1 VQCDEARSAAPCGKA
16 WRSETECPCLCAI
29 RDDGENAI
37 KAEAYVRP
45 SAQKDGWFTFENSFG
60 EEQHGTMD
68 QIAQRFAA
76 FDRGLRMKGYIRM
89 HHGNCGGPA
98 FNR

>member
-1 VQCDEARSAAPCGKA
+1 
-16 WRSETECPCLCAI
+16 
-29 RDDGENAI
+29 
-37 KAEAYVRP
+37 
-45 SAQKDGWFTFENSFG
+45 
-60 EEQHGTMD
+60 MD

>member
-1 VQCDEARSAAPCGKA
+1 VERPGEAKPSALAFALYKPA
-16 WRSETECPCLCAI
+16 
-29 RDDGENAI
+29 GENAL

-76 FDRGLRMKGYIRM
+76 F
-89 HHGNCGGPA
+89 
-98 FNR
+98 